1 MRGKLIGAVFAATL
15 ATGATGVASVVV
27 VRSGEA
33 LPGTTVAGVD
43 VADQDRAAL
52 ITTVQGLADERT
64 TGDLPVV
71 VGDLQEGIARGLTT
85 VDVEGT
91 VDRALSAGRTGS
103 PLAGVHG
110 PLLARGDRDIELAV
124 TVDRSGVRSRV
135 NEIAK
140 AFDQP
145 PAMGGFTISGVTV
158 TPQLPQRGRTL
169 DRDAAQQA
177 VAEALSVGR
186 QESLALPVV
195 LSEPPFTAAQVEEV
209 AAKARRALGTT
220 YGLGSDDTL
229 LRLTPQEVGTVLRA
243 TPADGGL
250 ALTADQPALTA
261 LVTKRAT
268 SITVPPRDAS
278 INVLSAGPV
287 LDGKLDLSFTPIPAQ
302 VQFAPGATGRTVD
315 IPAAVT
321 RLNELILAVRPGGD
335 PLPIIVTQPKAT
347 TEAVQSVNSLIG
359 TFTTYYQAGQPRAK
373 NIALIA
379 QIVDGTYIAPGAV
392 MSLNDIAGRRT
403 RERGFLEDGAIVD
416 GELVKAVGGGVSQ
429 FATTLFNA
437 AFFAGLP
444 IPAHQPHSFY
454 ISRYPVGRES
464 TVNFPGID
472 VKIVNDTRSG
482 VVVRTRSTPSSVT
495 VELYGNNG
503 GRVVT
508 AQHGPR
514 QPRPD
519 GGFRIEV
526 TRTVSGGDGVSSRRV
541 FTTSYNPA
549 PPS

>member
-1 MRGKLIGAVFAATL
+1 MRGKVIVAVLVATL
-15 ATGATGVASVVV
+15 ATLAIGVTSIVLSRA
-27 VRSGEA
+27 GEA
-33 LPGTTVAGVD
+33 LPGTTIVGID
-43 VADQDRAAL
+43 VSQQDRAAL
-52 ITTVQGLADERT
+52 LETVQGLADART
-64 TGDLPVV
+64 TGDLPVT
-71 VGDLQEGIARGLTT
+71 VGDLQEGVPRGLTS
-85 VDVEGT
+85 VEVEGT
-91 VDRALSAGRTGS
+91 VDRALSAGRVGS
-103 PLAGVHG
+103 PLAGFLG
-110 PLLARGDRDIELAV
+110 PLLPRGDRDIELAV
-124 TVDRSGVRSRV
+124 TVDRSGVRTRV
-135 NEIAK
+135 NQIAEL
-140 AFDQP
+140 FDQP
-145 PAMGGFTISGVTV
+145 PVMGGFTISGVTV
-158 TPQLPQRGRTL
+158 TPQVPQQGRTL
-169 DRDAAQQA
+169 DRNAAQEA
-177 VAEALSVGR
+177 VTEALSVGR
-186 QESLALPVV
+186 KEAVSLPVV
-195 LSEPPFTAAQVEEV
+195 VTEPPFTEAQVQEV

-229 LRLTPQEVGTVLRA
+229 LRLTPQEVGTTLRA
-243 TPADGGL
+243 APVDGTL
-250 ALTADQPALTA
+250 ALTVDQPALTA
-261 LVTKRAT
+261 AVTKRAAP
-268 SITVPPRDAS
+268 VAVAPREAGL
-278 INVLSAGPV
+278 NVLSTGPV
-287 LDGKLDLSFTPIPAQ
+287 LDGKLDLSYTPIPAQ
-302 VQFAPGATGRTVD
+302 VAFTPGATGRTVD

-321 RLNELILAVRPGGD
+321 RLSELILAVRPGGD
-335 PLPIIVTQPKAT
+335 PLPLIITQPRVT
-347 TEAVQSVNSLIG
+347 TEAVQSVSSLIG

-379 QIVDGTYIAPGAV
+379 QIVDGTTIAPGAT
-392 MSLNDIAGRRT
+392 MSLNETAGRRT
-403 RERGFLEDGAIVD
+403 RERGFLEDGAILD

-464 TVNFPGID
+464 TVNFPSID
-472 VKIVNDTRSG
+472 VKIVNDTKSA
-482 VVVRTRSTPSSVT
+482 VIIKTRSTAGSVT

-514 QPRPD
+514 RPRDD